1 MATNYIT
8 IKGYIEN
15 GELKVD
21 LPENVPDGEVEV
33 IIPVSGDEN
42 GDRSEVFDEISW
54 DTEAW
59 TLVELDEMLTFQPST
74 LGEILSEGLVGGW
87 EDRGI
92 TDSVEWVL
100 EQRRKRRERRGNWTL
115 S

>member
-1 MATNYIT
+1 MATWNL
-8 IKGYIEN
+8 KGYITES

-21 LPENVPDGEVEV
+21 LPKDHPVGEVRVTIQAEDEFDAQEP
-33 IIPVSGDEN
+33 IPWDEQP
-42 GDRSEVFDEISW
+42 W
-54 DTEAW
+54 TEE
-59 TLVELDEMLTFQPST
+59 ELEEMLARHPRT
-74 LGEILSEGLVGGW
+74 LGEILKEGLVGGW

-100 EQRRKRRERRGNWTL
+100 EQRRKEQERRGNWTL